1 MPLPE
6 KEYFVLGE
14 IEERWGI
21 QRWDTEYYAKNG
33 LIRIAAHV
41 FGAVVETGI
50 IETEPDGR
58 WFRLP
63 EEHLRYSGLLT
74 LRACDLA
81 ALLRRGSANISC
93 FRAGGD
99 RYGDIFEPEDG
110 IEVRVAD
117 LVVTR
122 AERDRFE
129 RAHNLAG
136 APRTNGFPATAAL
149 SVIECSN
156 DGSWIRVRGREY
168 HFAGLL
174 QKTAIRRLFEAWECG
189 AQRLNMQALLEDIGS
204 GSRHISQVFRAG
216 ISNWREIVGYSRG
229 LVWLKADVADRQHR
243 TGVREKSARV

>member
-6 KEYFVLGE
+6 KGYFVLDE
-14 IEERWGI
+14 IEERWGM
-21 QRWDTEYYAKNG
+21 QRRDTVYYAKNG
-33 LIRIAAHV
+33 LIRIATHV

-63 EEHLRYSGLLT
+63 EEHMRYSGLLT

-81 ALLRRGSANISC
+81 TIFRRGSASIN
-93 FRAGGD
+93 FFDPGD
-99 RYGDIFEPEDG
+99 GRYGDIVAPADG

-129 RAHNLAG
+129 HAHRLG
-136 APRTNGFPATAAL
+136 GQTGTNSLPATFAANA
-149 SVIECSN
+149 VACSE
-156 DGSWIRVRGREY
+156 DGGWIRVGGCEY

-174 QKTAIRRLFEAWECG
+174 QKMAIRRLFEAWECG

-216 ISNWREIVGYSRG
+216 NSNWREIVGYSRG